1 MNNRFKEP
9 LYLTESEHRSLR
21 LSLAEIEGPLKD
33 QTTSLKTSSLKEDS
47 SKAFQE
53 DYLQTSAEVCSK
65 FRRILENSV
74 VITDEN
80 LERFDDSIVRIGKT
94 VTLLFDDN
102 TEKTINICG
111 AYCKTA
117 SNNATYT
124 SPLGKAIIW
133 KKVGDE
139 FAYEVWNDL
148 FIWEIISI
156 VKTKK

>member
-1 MNNRFKEP
+1 MSNTFNKS
-9 LYLTESEHRSLR
+9 LYLTESEHISLKLR
-21 LSLAEIEGPLKD
+21 LAEIEGPNKN
-33 QTTSLKTSSLKEDS
+33 QEAKSDS
-47 SKAFQE
+47 EAFQE
-53 DYLQTSAEVCSK
+53 DYLQTSAEVSSK
-65 FRRILENSV
+65 LRRILGNSV
-74 VITDEN
+74 VITNEN
-80 LERFDDSIVRIGKT
+80 LDRIDESIVWIGRT

-111 AYCKTA
+111 AYCQTA

-139 FAYEVWNDL
+139 FSYEVWNDL